1 MAVESDLKPQKQY
14 GFFFR
19 ADNCIACHSCE
30 AACSEKNGNP
40 PRIAWRH
47 VGYLEGGSFDPRC
60 GSNDFL
66 RLNTSMACNHCTD
79 PVCLKGCPTGAYVK
93 YEKYGAVIQDSDI
106 CFGCQ
111 YCTWVCPY
119 NAPAYDPVKGSV
131 SKCNMCVDRL
141 DLGLNPACVEACLG
155 HALEF
160 GEMGKRDI
168 EESGWV
174 TRMAGF
180 PDPSI
185 TQPNVR
191 FQRHKPI
198 PTAMIRTDSVPLRYV
213 PKSPAETGE
222 PVVPQVA
229 DPRVKIEPAGLSLR
243 SLKTGELPLAI
254 FTLLVQMVIGAFWTG
269 FGLLVWM
276 EGQLPPPF
284 GTAMQWFFPGL
295 VAALAV
301 GMGLSTAHLGKPWR
315 CYRALN
321 NLRYSWLSREIL
333 AVGSVFGGLLLY
345 AGLLLVS
352 AWLPPGLPGMSP
364 QILQGVGWGVCLIG
378 AAAIYCMGKI
388 YLIPARPYWNH
399 PHTMVAFFTSALN
412 LGPLA
417 VASGLLCLS
426 AVSGV
431 PLPASLM
438 VGVTVALGVA
448 WVTLVVQRVSE
459 WNRARALATRTDEAA
474 ASREL
479 LTRVYHRWVNL
490 RLGLTGLQL
499 LLVPVAILI
508 GLSAAPPADLIAGL
522 TLGAFAVAVPKSL
535 VGRII
540 MYLVVVPTTMPGA
553 FFVRNPGFV
562 SMARK
567 SDLAADPLIGVV
579 PAH

>member
-1 MAVESDLKPQKQY
+1 MERDLKPQRQY

-30 AACSEKNGNP
+30 AACSQKNGNSSQ
-40 PRIAWRH
+40 IAWRH
-47 VGYLEGGSFDPRC
+47 VGYLEGGSYDPRC
-60 GSNDFL
+60 GPTDFL
-66 RLNTSMACNHCTD
+66 RLNTSMACNHCSD

-93 YEKYGAVIQDSDI
+93 YEKYGAVIQDPDI

-119 NAPAYDPVKGSV
+119 NAPAYNPEKGSV

-160 GEMGKRDI
+160 GEMGKRDL
-168 EESGWV
+168 EEPGWV
-174 TRMAGF
+174 TRIAGF

-191 FQRHKPI
+191 FQRQKPI
-198 PTAMIRTDSVPLRYV
+198 PTTMIRTDSVPLLYV
-213 PKSPAETGE
+213 TKSSAE
-222 PVVPQVA
+222 PVDHVVPQVA
-229 DPRVKIEPAGLSLR
+229 EPRVKIEPAGLSLG
-243 SLKTGELPLAI
+243 SLKTGELPLAL

-269 FGLLVWM
+269 FGLLIWM

-284 GTAMQWFFPGL
+284 GVAMQWFFPGL
-295 VAALAV
+295 AGALAF
-301 GMGLSTAHLGKPWR
+301 GMGLSTAHLGRPWL

-345 AGLLLVS
+345 VGLSLVS
-352 AWLPPGLPGMSP
+352 AWLPLGLPAVAP
-364 QILQGVGWGVCLIG
+364 QVLQGVGWGVCVVG
-378 AAAIYCMGKI
+378 AVAIFCMGKI

-417 VASGLLCLS
+417 VASGLLALS
-426 AVSGV
+426 ALSGT
-431 PLPASLM
+431 PLPASLRN
-438 VGVTVALGVA
+438 GITAALVVA
-448 WVTLVVQRVSE
+448 WVVLVIQRISE
-459 WNRARALATRTDEAA
+459 WNRFRELTARTDEAA
-474 ASREL
+474 VSREL

-490 RLGLTGLQL
+490 RLGLTGLQF
-499 LLVPVAILI
+499 LLVPIAVLI
-508 GLSAAPPADLIAGL
+508 SFSAAPPVDLMAAL
-522 TLGAFAVAVPKSL
+522 SVGALAVAIPKSL

-540 MYLVVVPTTMPGA
+540 FYLVVVPTTMPGA
-553 FFVRNPGFV
+553 FFVKNQGFASFARNSG
-562 SMARK
+562 
-567 SDLAADPLIGVV
+567 LAADPLVGVV
-579 PAH
+579 PGH